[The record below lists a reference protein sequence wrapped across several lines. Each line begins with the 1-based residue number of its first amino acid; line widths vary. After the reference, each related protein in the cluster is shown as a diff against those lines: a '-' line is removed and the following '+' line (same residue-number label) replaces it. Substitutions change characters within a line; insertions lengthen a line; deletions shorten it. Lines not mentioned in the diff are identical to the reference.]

1 VNNLKNYFCTNS
13 LFLEI
18 YLKKYSMKKFI
29 PTTAFTTLVLLFG
42 ISFLSNAQFSDIDTD
57 GPGYGENCTTIMVG
71 RLASTDGS
79 VMTSHSC
86 DGNYRTWLEIF
97 PHQKFEKGIMHSVYE
112 GMLHTEESW
121 DMTKVTKKGEIPEVA
136 ETYAFLNT
144 AYPCLNEKQLAI
156 GETTIY
162 GRQEL
167 INDDGMFYIEELEK
181 IALQRCKTARD
192 GIALIGKLA
201 EEFGYADLAE
211 CITLADPKEVWQLEI
226 AGSGKGK
233 PSSIWCAQR
242 IPDENVGVCANIP
255 RISDIDFK
263 NHDYFMYSTDLQ
275 NTAKK
280 LGYWDGKEPFK
291 FWKIINGK
299 KPFQIREF
307 YILSTLA
314 PSLNLSFD
322 AEELPF
328 SVKPEKKLSPRDV
341 MRYFRETYEGTQWD
355 MTKNL
360 LITVKEKNKD
370 GNDIERKVK
379 SPVMSNWMNND
390 LRTLLNEI
398 KPGLIERQR
407 TIAIAGCS
415 YSHVIQCRS
424 WLPDEVGAVAWF
436 AFDNPGESPRIPIFS
451 GVLSLPPSF
460 SICGQQR
467 YKTDA
472 AIWSFREANR
482 LATVNWSKGRLLI
495 EPAVKELEDKAFEE
509 LPALEKK
516 VVELVKEGKNDDA
529 KKFVTA
535 YTNSFAGASMSKWAE
550 MKVILW
556 GCLEEVSRELKD
568 DINI

>member
-1 VNNLKNYFCTNS
+1 
-13 LFLEI
+13 
-18 YLKKYSMKKFI
+18 MKKFI

-42 ISFLSNAQFSDIDTD
+42 ISFLSNAQYSDIDTD

-97 PHQKFEKGIMHSVYE
+97 PHQKYEKGIMHSVYE

-167 INDDGMFYIEELEK
+167 INEDGMFYIEELEK

-263 NHDYFMYSTDLQ
+263 NHDFFMYSTDLQ

-390 LRTLLNEI
+390 IRTLLNEI

-467 YKTDA
+467 YRTDA

-495 EPAVKELEDKAFEE
+495 EPAIKELEDKAFEE

-535 YTNSFAGASMSKWAE
+535 YTNSFAGSAMSKWAE
-550 MKVILW
+550 MKVTLW
-556 GCLEEVSRELKD
+556 GMFGRGF
-568 DINI
+568 

>member
-1 VNNLKNYFCTNS
+1 
-13 LFLEI
+13 
-18 YLKKYSMKKFI
+18 MKKFLPRTSSI
-29 PTTAFTTLVLLFG
+29 TIILLIAF
-42 ISFLSNAQFSDIDTD
+42 SFISNAQYSDIDTD

-97 PHQKFEKGIMHSVYE
+97 PHQKFDKTIMHPVYE
-112 GMLHTEESW
+112 GMLHTEAAW
-121 DMTKVTKKGEIPEVA
+121 DMTRVTKKGEIPEVA

-167 INDDGMFYIEELEK
+167 INEDGMFYIEELEK
-181 IALQRCKTARD
+181 IALQRCKTARE

-233 PSSIWCAQR
+233 PSAIWCAQR

-263 NHDYFMYSTDLQ
+263 NHDFFMYSTDLQ
-275 NTAKK
+275 NAAKK

-291 FWKIINGK
+291 FWKVINGK

-328 SVKPEKKLSPRDV
+328 SVKPEKKVSPRDV
-341 MRYFRETYEGTQWD
+341 MKYFRETYEGTQWD

-360 LITVKEKNKD
+360 FITFKEKDKD
-370 GNDIERKVK
+370 GKDIEKKVK

-390 LRTLLNEI
+390 LRTLLNEV
-398 KPGLIERQR
+398 KPGIVERQR

-436 AFDNPGESPRIPIFS
+436 SFDNPGESPRIPIFS
-451 GVLSLPPSF
+451 GVLTLPLSF

-467 YKTDA
+467 YRTDA

-482 LATVNWSKGRLLI
+482 LATVNWSKGRLLL

-509 LPALEKK
+509 LPAIEKK
-516 VVELVKEGKNDDA
+516 VVDLVKEGKNDDA
-529 KKFVTA
+529 KKYVTA
-535 YTNSFAGASMSKWAE
+535 YTNSFAGASMSKWVE
-550 MKVILW
+550 MKVTLW
-556 GCLEEVSRELKD
+556 GMFGRGF
-568 DINI
+568 